1 MFVREHHL
9 DIALVLSN
17 LDASLFRAH
26 HCYFGGG
33 TAIVLLNNEFRES
46 VDIDFLVSDSESF
59 RDLRLMA
66 KAGFDNFFRTG
77 AARIKPLRD
86 VKIDQYGIRAQLDV
100 GERGIKFEIISE
112 GRIKFDTPGIEHHV
126 CGIATLT
133 ALDLVASKLLANSDR
148 WADAGVFC
156 RDLIDLAML
165 QPSMKLFCAGM
176 EKAEAAYG
184 NSVGRDLLSAIER
197 LRLNPA
203 ILERSISALGIQV
216 PQALLW
222 QRIKALGKLVEKA
235 G

>member
-1 MFVREHHL
+1 MFVREHHR

-17 LDASLFRAH
+17 LDAS
-26 HCYFGGG
+26 
-33 TAIVLLNNEFRES
+33 
-46 VDIDFLVSDSESF
+46 
-59 RDLRLMA
+59 
-66 KAGFDNFFRTG
+66 
-77 AARIKPLRD
+77 
-86 VKIDQYGIRAQLDV
+86 
-100 GERGIKFEIISE
+100 
-112 GRIKFDTPGIEHHV
+112 
-126 CGIATLT
+126 
-133 ALDLVASKLLANSDR
+133 
-148 WADAGVFC
+148 
-156 RDLIDLAML
+156 
-165 QPSMKLFCAGM
+165 LFCAGM

>member
-1 MFVREHHL
+1 MFVREHHR

-26 HCYFGGG
+26 HCYFGDG

-86 VKIDQYGIRAQLDV
+86 VKIDQYGIHAQL
-100 GERGIKFEIISE
+100 S
-112 GRIKFDTPGIEHHV
+112 
-126 CGIATLT
+126 
-133 ALDLVASKLLANSDR
+133 
-148 WADAGVFC
+148 
-156 RDLIDLAML
+156 
-165 QPSMKLFCAGM
+165 
-176 EKAEAAYG
+176 
-184 NSVGRDLLSAIER
+184 SAIER
-197 LRLNPA
+197 LRLNPT

-222 QRIKALGKLVEKA
+222 QRIKALGKLVERA
-235 G
+235 YQAV